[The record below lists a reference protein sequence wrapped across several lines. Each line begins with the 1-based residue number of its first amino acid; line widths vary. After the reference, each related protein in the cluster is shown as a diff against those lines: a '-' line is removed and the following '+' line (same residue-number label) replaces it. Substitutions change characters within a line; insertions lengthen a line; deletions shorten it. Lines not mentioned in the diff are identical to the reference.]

1 MVLKR
6 IRRIK
11 VIYPQLDINLST
23 IKNNTEV
30 IVNMCRKH
38 DIKISGVIK
47 GFNGLP
53 KVAEKILEGGVMNL
67 ASSRID
73 QLQKMKGKNIKTETL
88 LLRIPMMSEIEDL
101 VKYCDISLNSNKETL
116 EKINEM
122 AKKPNKTHRV
132 ILMRDLGDLRE
143 GVFKRDEF
151 IELCRYTEDLENIY
165 LEGIGTN
172 LSCYGSIAPT
182 IENMIELS
190 ETAEKVEKE
199 IGRKLD
205 IISGGGTT
213 TLPLVYRGEIPE
225 KINHLRVGEGIIN
238 AMDLPKYW
246 DTDIEG
252 LKTDTFICKAQVVES
267 NIKPT
272 HPIGKMCVDAF
283 GNKPVYEDKGN
294 RKRVILALGNQDT
307 GDSKKLEPIDER
319 MKIMGSSSDHTI
331 VDVHDVEKEIKVG
344 DVLEFKLFYQAMLFL
359 TGSRYVKINYID

>member
-53 KVAEKILEGGVMNL
+53 KVAEKILEGGAMNL

-73 QLQKMKGKNIKTETL
+73 QLQKMKEKNIKTETL

-267 NIKPT
+267 NMKPT

-307 GDSKKLEPIDER
+307 GDSKKLEPLDKR
-319 MKIMGSSSDHTI
+319 MIIMGSSSDHTI